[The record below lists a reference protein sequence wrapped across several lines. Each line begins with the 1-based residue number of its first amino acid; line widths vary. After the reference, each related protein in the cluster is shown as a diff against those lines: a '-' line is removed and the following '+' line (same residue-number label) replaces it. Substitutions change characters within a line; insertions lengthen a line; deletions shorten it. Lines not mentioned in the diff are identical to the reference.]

1 MCFQNEHLD
10 EMQAYR
16 DAGPTYPK
24 LVIDEFADITF
35 LEECGAN
42 DETVIACGP
51 ADLPKGY
58 AARRN

>member
-1 MCFQNEHLD
+1 
-10 EMQAYR
+10 MQAYR